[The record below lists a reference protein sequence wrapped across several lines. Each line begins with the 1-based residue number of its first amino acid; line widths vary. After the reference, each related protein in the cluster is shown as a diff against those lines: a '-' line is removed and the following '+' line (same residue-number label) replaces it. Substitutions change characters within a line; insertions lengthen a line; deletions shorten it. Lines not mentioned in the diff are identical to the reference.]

1 MCSEGNSREPVASS
15 KVEAGSAVGV
25 EVKAR
30 RSKASQI
37 KVSLIPPLC
46 SHSESA
52 SKENQTLQVSA
63 GEDLG
68 SNCGAEL
75 KHQGWFSILNLSRY
89 FITFSSRFGPDE
101 WQVAFFSKH
110 NIT

>member
-1 MCSEGNSREPVASS
+1 MCSEGNRREPVASS

-30 RSKASQI
+30 RGEASQI
-37 KVSLIPPLC
+37 KVSLIPPLR

-75 KHQGWFSILNLSRY
+75 KHQGWFSILSRY